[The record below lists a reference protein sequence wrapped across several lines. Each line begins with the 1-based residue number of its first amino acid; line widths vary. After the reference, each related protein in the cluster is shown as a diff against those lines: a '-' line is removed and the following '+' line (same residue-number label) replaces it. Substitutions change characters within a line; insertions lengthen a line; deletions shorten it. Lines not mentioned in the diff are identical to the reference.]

1 MDYSLYLQS
10 VTCTI
15 VAVQKNKPT
24 VNMEKLT
31 AKEEEVL
38 GMFWKRGPLY
48 VKEIVDMYD
57 DPKPHFNTIST
68 IVRTLEEKGYVGHT
82 QHGKSYQYH
91 ATVAEEDMGR
101 KSLSSIVGRYFKN
114 SYLRVVSSFVEDG
127 SIPVEDLRRILD
139 EVEKS
144 NNPKAD

>member
-1 MDYSLYLQS
+1 
-10 VTCTI
+10 
-15 VAVQKNKPT
+15 
-24 VNMEKLT
+24 MEKLT

-38 GMFWKRGPLY
+38 GFFWKQGPMF
-48 VKEIVDMYD
+48 VKDIVEMYD

-91 ATVAEEDMGR
+91 AVVAEQDMGK
-101 KSLSSIVGRYFKN
+101 KSLSSVIGRYFKN
-114 SYLRVVSSFVEDG
+114 SYISVVSSFLDDG
-127 SIPVEDLRRILD
+127 NIPVEDLRRLLD

-144 NNPKAD
+144 HDGNK

>member
-1 MDYSLYLQS
+1 
-10 VTCTI
+10 
-15 VAVQKNKPT
+15 
-24 VNMEKLT
+24 MEKLT

-38 GMFWKRGPLY
+38 EFFWKRGPLY
-48 VKEIVDMYD
+48 VREIIEMYD
-57 DPKPHFNTIST
+57 EPKPHFNTIST
-68 IVRTLEEKGYVGHT
+68 IVRTLEEKGYLGHT

-91 ATVAEEDMGR
+91 AIVAEEDMGK

-127 SIPVEDLRRILD
+127 NIPVEDLRRLLD

-144 NNPKAD
+144 HNSK

>member
-1 MDYSLYLQS
+1 
-10 VTCTI
+10 
-15 VAVQKNKPT
+15 
-24 VNMEKLT
+24 MEKLT

-38 GMFWKRGPLY
+38 GFFWKQGPMF
-48 VKEIVDMYD
+48 VKDIVEMYD

-91 ATVAEEDMGR
+91 AVVAEQDMGK
-101 KSLSSIVGRYFKN
+101 KSLSSVIGRYFKN
-114 SYLRVVSSFVEDG
+114 SYISVVSSFREDG
-127 SIPVEDLRRILD
+127 NIPVEDLRRLLD

-144 NNPKAD
+144 HDGNK

>member
-1 MDYSLYLQS
+1 
-10 VTCTI
+10 
-15 VAVQKNKPT
+15 
-24 VNMEKLT
+24 MEKLT

-38 GMFWKRGPLY
+38 EFFWKRGPLY
-48 VKEIVDMYD
+48 VREIIEMYD
-57 DPKPHFNTIST
+57 EPKPHFNTIST
-68 IVRTLEEKGYVGHT
+68 FVRTLEEKGYLGHT

-91 ATVAEEDMGR
+91 AIVAEEDMGK

-127 SIPVEDLRRILD
+127 NIPVEDLRRLLD

-144 NNPKAD
+144 HESRTETKSDTPI